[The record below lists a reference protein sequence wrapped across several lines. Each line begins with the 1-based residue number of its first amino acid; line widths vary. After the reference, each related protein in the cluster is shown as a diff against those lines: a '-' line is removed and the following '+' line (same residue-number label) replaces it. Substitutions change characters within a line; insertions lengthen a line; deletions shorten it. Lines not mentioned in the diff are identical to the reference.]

1 MSEPLELKHL
11 ARLALKA
18 FKGDESITIR
28 RADKGNTTVFMNK
41 DDYTSK
47 MYAELDKGTYEP
59 LQKAPSM
66 VMNKLKKETCQ
77 ALYKLKERSIGSV
90 HMVSDQ
96 TKEPSMS

>member
-1 MSEPLELKHL
+1 MAPKLL
-11 ARLALKA
+11 
-18 FKGDESITIR
+18 KGDESITIL
-28 RADKGNTTVFMNK
+28 RAGKGNTTVVMNK
-41 DDYTSK
+41 DHYTSN
-47 MYAELDKGTYEP
+47 MYAELDKDTYKP
-59 LQKAPSM
+59 LQKAPST